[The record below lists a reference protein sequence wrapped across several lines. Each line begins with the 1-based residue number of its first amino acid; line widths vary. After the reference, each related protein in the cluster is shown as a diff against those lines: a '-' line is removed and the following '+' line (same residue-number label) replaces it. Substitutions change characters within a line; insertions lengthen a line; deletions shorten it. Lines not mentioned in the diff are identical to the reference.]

1 MFIQTFLIVCTE
13 HTLKVILYFKTS
25 SLIVEA
31 DHETPF
37 KMPVDDTNKT
47 YRVNKMKFDLNYM

>member
-1 MFIQTFLIVCTE
+1 MCTE